1 MKNRIIAAIVAL
13 ILVAIPTRI
22 AFAAGS
28 NICASTCA
36 RSEVG
41 PFMYGI
47 SQACG
52 NEGTCSLDDIQVVFN
67 NVANYVLEIVAA
79 LVFLMYVIGGF
90 FFLVSGLPGQEKLRE
105 KGKTALKTSTV
116 GLVIVFGA
124 YAFMHTLFGVLQGS
138 DLGDGVEYKTCGPG
152 SYNAGEACA
161 RNSKCSVDGLC
172 LSDCEAD
179 SKTTK
184 EVSASGTIT
193 KWKQC
198 FDTVNGTVAN
208 GVSNPPSCPTSTD
221 PNFNTCPGPSTE
233 LCCEFTYTS
242 Q

>member
-1 MKNRIIAAIVAL
+1 MKTRIIAAIVAL
-13 ILVAIPTRI
+13 MLVAVPAGT
-22 AFAAGS
+22 ALAAGS

-52 NEGTCSLDDIQVVFN
+52 NEGTCSLDDIQIVFN

-105 KGKTALKTSTV
+105 KGKTALKTSTI

-138 DLGDGVEYKTCGPG
+138 DLGDGVDYAVCGPG
-152 SYNAGEACA
+152 VAKGTACA
-161 RNSKCSVDGLC
+161 RNSTCTADGLC
-172 LSDCEAD
+172 LSLCEQD

-184 EVSASGTIT
+184 TVGSTGTIT
-193 KWKQC
+193 TWQAC
-198 FDTVNGTVAN
+198 FDSEDGMTSN
-208 GVSNPPSCPTSTD
+208 GVEAISD
-221 PNFNTCPGPSTE
+221 VADKCPGPDTE
-233 LCCEFTYTS
+233 RCTTFTYTS